1 VSAGG
6 RTYTFTVRRGL
17 RFAPPSGAP
26 VTADAVR
33 HSIERALSPKLGTPR
48 PAATYLRDLTG
59 IRVQGA
65 RISFTIRARSA
76 DFLERLS
83 LPYYCT
89 VPADTA
95 IVNDSTVQPLAPP
108 SAGPYYM
115 AARANGEWTLLKRNP
130 NYRGPHPARLDAIVL
145 REGLDPERAVDKVEN
160 GEWQGLS
167 LDDPLLRPGRTVARR
182 FGGTGSIRYF
192 ALPRAR
198 LEYLAL
204 NAGRGP
210 LRNASLRRRI
220 AVALDRAALAANSEL
235 TPTAGLLPPALRGGS
250 IVRPPRKQ
258 QPDRKTRVTLRIAVD
273 QACGESC
280 SQFASQI
287 TANLRPLGI
296 DVVSVVSSNVS
307 AAMRNPAA
315 RIDMTTLATDFPYP
329 DPASFLAQML
339 GHDVPASWL
348 PPLTRTALTK
358 LDTLSGL
365 PRDRAAVTL
374 ARRLG
379 RIDVPVVA
387 YGTPQMGALLG
398 PELGCRRWDAFDS
411 ELDLGALC
419 IAGR

>member
-1 VSAGG
+1 
-6 RTYTFTVRRGL
+6 
-17 RFAPPSGAP
+17 
-26 VTADAVR
+26 VTADAIR

-48 PAATYLRDLTG
+48 PAAAYLRDLTA
-59 IRVQGA
+59 VQVRGD
-65 RISFTIRARSA
+65 RISFTIRSRSS

-89 VPADTA
+89 IPADTA
-95 IVNDSTVQPLAPP
+95 IVNGSTIQPVAPP

-145 REGLDPERAVDKVEN
+145 REGLDPERAVKKVEK

-182 FGGTGSIRYF
+182 FSATGSIRYF

-198 LEYLAL
+198 VEYLAL

-210 LRNASLRRRI
+210 LRDASLRRRI
-220 AVALDRAALAANSEL
+220 AGALDRAALAASSDV

-250 IVRPPRKQ
+250 IVRPAPETQLPRK
-258 QPDRKTRVTLRIAVD
+258 THLTLRIAVD
-273 QACGESC
+273 QACGEFC
-280 SQFASQI
+280 MQFANQI
-287 TANLRPLGI
+287 AANLRPLGI
-296 DVVSVVSSNVS
+296 DLLSVVSSDVPT
-307 AAMRNPAA
+307 AMRNPAA
-315 RIDMTTLATDFPYP
+315 RIDMTTLVTDFPYE
-329 DPASFLAQML
+329 DPASFLTQML
-339 GHDVPASWL
+339 GNDVPASWL
-348 PPLTRTALTK
+348 PQATRAALAS
-358 LDTLSGL
+358 LDTRFGSA
-365 PRDRAAVTL
+365 RDSAAVAL
-374 ARRLG
+374 AQRFDRN
-379 RIDVPVVA
+379 DVPVVI

-419 IAGR
+419 LTRR